1 MNDSDMS
8 AGNGRSRIGWFAGGA
23 LAVAV
28 AVGLFLYADGYFE
41 TQDEVAVDMPKV
53 IIEGD

>member
-1 MNDSDMS
+1 MNDRDMP

-23 LAVAV
+23 LAVAA

-41 TQDEVAVDMPKV
+41 PQDEIAVDMPDV
-53 IIEGD
+53 IIEAD